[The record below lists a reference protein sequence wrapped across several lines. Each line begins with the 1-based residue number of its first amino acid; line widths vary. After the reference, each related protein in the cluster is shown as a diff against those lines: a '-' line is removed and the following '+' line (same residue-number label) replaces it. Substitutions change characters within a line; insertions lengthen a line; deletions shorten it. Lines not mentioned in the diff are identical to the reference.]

1 MTQPS
6 LLPHFDFENTFCYKA
21 STSTALLKTA
31 EQPKGKDMS
40 ARSLNAF
47 GTVVAI
53 LLAGWANGAFAAP
66 IQVQVYYQSRPCAS
80 SSKLMALTPVTA
92 GTVMLRRGN
101 DQPVLVTL
109 SETPAKVS
117 LDGTGPLNA
126 TLVLETPRIK
136 VVQAPGGGTA
146 EWISLGAGIESDTGV
161 TFSLGGLRDQDNG
174 HINVLLQLEK
184 AAKIAE
190 QASPAKLAQVTA
202 TVYDGLVGGRPTT
215 HFDTPDKIDVG
226 QANGVD
232 AQWEADTLN
241 HEYGHFVLHSVAP
254 GGPAGDAHEI
264 GQSYPDKPDIAW
276 TEGFPAAFAA
286 VVNEGGGYLQLNCGP
301 YQHLGQKPARP
312 KLVSETAERYS
323 QYNESRVGA
332 ITYQLIEYLGKGAVG
347 LARLLDAMTQYKR
360 DGHNVWTARDLRDL
374 AVQQFETSAADHAAL
389 DEIFTGQQVS
399 WGERFGVGLAA
410 VDANL
415 RADIVLSDLK
425 KIRVADP
432 EIALSIVGPGGF
444 DCHVNS
450 DVNMPSLVQLDGGH
464 GVAMGR
470 KTAEGGLSYSAND
483 DCYMVSGDGKVP
495 DRVAYHGLGT
505 DMAEIPFPY
514 LAGLAHWQGL
524 YFLKARFV
532 CEFDQ
537 GLGMRFQFHCPD
549 TFHVVV
555 SVFNLS
561 LMLHNKGPASDIVE
575 LHRNVDQTVATFTA
589 DGKCTILGSAGAI
602 DCGF

>member
-1 MTQPS
+1 VSTQFS
-6 LLPHFDFENTFCYKA
+6 
-21 STSTALLKTA
+21 
-31 EQPKGKDMS
+31 
-40 ARSLNAF
+40 RAF
-47 GTVVAI
+47 GSAIAVA
-53 LLAGWANGAFAAP
+53 LVGLAAGAYAAP
-66 IQVQVYYQSRPCAS
+66 IRVQVYYQSRPCQS
-80 SSKLMALTPVTA
+80 SSQLMVLTPVTA

-101 DQPVLVTL
+101 DAPVLVTL
-109 SETPAKVS
+109 GETPATVS
-117 LDGTGPLNA
+117 LEGTGSLNA

-136 VVQAPGGGTA
+136 VVQAPGGSTA
-146 EWISLGAGIESDTGV
+146 EWISLGTGAESATAV

-174 HINVLLQLEK
+174 HINVLQHLEK
-184 AAKIAE
+184 AAKLAE
-190 QASPAKLAQVTA
+190 LASPTKLDQVTA
-202 TVYDGLVGGRPTT
+202 IVYDGLVGGRPTT

-232 AQWEADTLN
+232 AQWEADTLD
-241 HEYGHFVLHSVAP
+241 HEYGHFVLQSVAP
-254 GGPAGDAHEI
+254 GGSSGDAHEI
-264 GQSYPDKPDIAW
+264 GQSYPDKPDLAW

-286 VVNEGGGYLQLNCGP
+286 VVNDGGGYLQLNCDP
-301 YQHLGQKPARP
+301 YQHLGQMPARP
-312 KLVSETAERYS
+312 ALVSETAERYS

-332 ITYQLIEYLGKGAVG
+332 ATYQLMQYLGKGVVG
-347 LARLLDAMTQYKR
+347 LTRLLDAMTAYKR
-360 DGHNVWTARDLRDL
+360 DGHGVWTMRDLRDL
-374 AVQQFETSAADHAAL
+374 AVQQFETSAADHAAI
-389 DEIFTGQQVS
+389 DEIFAGQQVA
-399 WGERFGVGLAA
+399 WGERIGVGLAP

-415 RADIVLSDLK
+415 RGDIVLSDLK

-450 DVNMPSLVQLDGGH
+450 DVNMPSLVPLDGGR

-495 DRVAYHGLGT
+495 DRVSYHGLGT
-505 DMAEIPFPY
+505 DMVEIPFPY

-524 YFLKARFV
+524 YSLRAKFV
-532 CEFDQ
+532 CAFDQ

-555 SVFNLS
+555 SVFNLP
-561 LMLHNKGPASDIVE
+561 LMLHNKGSASDIVE
-575 LHRNVDQTVATFTA
+575 LHRNVDQTVVTFTA
-589 DGKCTILGSAGAI
+589 DGKCTILGASGAV